1 MKYNIDLKNKHKYY
15 EGYISKNISST
26 DEYEEGI
33 FEFIVLLRKK
43 PIVIWITK
51 NKLKNRE
58 KIEDNILSIVQTTSF
73 TFKTQEHDLNDKVSI
88 YLNNNDKPP
97 IINDN

>member
-1 MKYNIDLKNKHKYY
+1 MKINIDLKNKHKHYY
-15 EGYISKNISST
+15 GYITKNISST

-43 PIVIWITK
+43 PVIIWLTE
-51 NKLKNRE
+51 NKLKN
-58 KIEDNILSIVQTTSF
+58 IEDNILSIVNTTSF
-73 TFKTQEHDLNDKVSI
+73 TFKTQEHDLNDKVSV

-97 IINDN
+97 VINDN